1 MTRYITIF
9 SLTLLILFTLELLQ
23 PVQINVVEPFTAL
36 IAQISVTL
44 ISFFD
49 ANVISYGKIIQSQ
62 TNGFAVSIEPGC
74 NGVEAMIVLTAAVLA
89 FPSSI
94 KQKIAVLVIGFFA
107 IQIMNLGRI
116 ISLFYLGQW
125 HTGIFEWA
133 HLYIWPVLIM
143 VDVLIVFL
151 LWMKFLPMEVEVA
164 QDAS

>member
-9 SLTLLILFTLELLQ
+9 CLTLLALFTLELLQ

-36 IAQISVTL
+36 IAQVSVAL

-49 ANVISYGKIIQSQ
+49 ANVISYGKVIQSQ

-74 NGVEAMIVLTAAVLA
+74 NGVEAMVVLTAAVFA

-94 KQKIAVLVIGFFA
+94 KQKIAVLIIGFFA

-125 HTGIFEWA
+125 NASIFEWA

-151 LWMKFLPMEVEVA
+151 LWMKFLPIESPPVS
-164 QDAS
+164 D